1 MGDVFRRWRSGW
13 GFPTTLLCVY
23 GFFSSV
29 KPIEPFLIIYMTG
42 PDKNLTMEQVANQI
56 FPVWTY
62 SYLAVLLP
70 VFLLTD
76 WLRYKPVIVIQC
88 CALFLTTAMLL
99 WLQSVGAMQ
108 AMQFIYSVVTACE
121 VAYFSYI
128 YSVVD
133 LQFYLKATSFCRA
146 AQLIGYTAGSVA
158 GQILLSLELMSYY
171 YILVFTLVLI
181 SISSI
186 AVFLLPMP
194 STSMFFHQSRQRE
207 EGGDTNEVEDC
218 NEKEKRVKSGKV
230 ETDCNNESV
239 DVETMEN
246 KQKDSREEIQEE
258 SGVDVEKSAFSKTML
273 QLWWDFRS
281 CFSSTEMLI
290 WSMWWA
296 MATCG
301 YNQTVNYVQALWETV
316 EPSKNDTLYNG
327 GVEAV
332 SNLFGAAS
340 AYGVGFS
347 HVNWSRWGEL
357 ALGSLSALSSAALY
371 VMVFISNIWVCYVG
385 YIVFKSLYMLLITI
399 AMFQIA
405 AGLSVERYALVFGV
419 NTFAAL
425 VLQTILTS
433 IVVDSRGLGLDVI
446 TQFIIYASYFCFI
459 ALIFFVRGLYILY
472 LQRARQREAELNT
485 HSDEGQAHVN
495 SVKL

>member
-1 MGDVFRRWRSGW
+1 MCTMDVFRRWRAGW
-13 GFPTTLLCVY
+13 CFPTTLLCFY

-29 KPIEPFLIIYMTG
+29 KPIEPFLISYMTG
-42 PDKNLTMEQVANQI
+42 PDKNLTIEQVANQI

-62 SYLAVLLP
+62 SYLAMLLP

-108 AMQFIYSVVTACE
+108 AMQFSYSVVTACE

-133 LQFYLKATSFCRA
+133 SQFYLKATSFCRA
-146 AQLIGYTAGSVA
+146 AQLIGYTVGSVA
-158 GQILLSLELMSYY
+158 GQILLSLKLMSYY

-181 SISSI
+181 SVSFI
-186 AVFLLPMP
+186 AAVLLPMP
-194 STSMFFHQSRQRE
+194 STSMFFHQSKSGE
-207 EGGDTNEVEDC
+207 KGGDLKQVEDC
-218 NEKEKRVKSGKV
+218 SEEGKTV
-230 ETDCNNESV
+230 ETGKLETDCNNGI
-239 DVETMEN
+239 VEFMED
-246 KQKDSREEIQEE
+246 KQQDSQVAQE
-258 SGVDVEKSAFSKTML
+258 GNLEKSEAEKTGCSETIL
-273 QLWWDFRS
+273 QLWLDFRH

-290 WSMWWA
+290 WSVWWA

-347 HVNWSRWGEL
+347 RVNWSRWGEL

-371 VMVFISNIWVCYVG
+371 IMVFISNIWICYGG

-419 NTFAAL
+419 NTFIAL

-433 IVVDSRGLGLDVI
+433 IVVDSRGLGLDII
-446 TQFIIYASYFCFI
+446 TQVWYIKIIQI
-459 ALIFFVRGLYILY
+459 
-472 LQRARQREAELNT
+472 
-485 HSDEGQAHVN
+485 QAN
-495 SVKL
+495 

>member
-1 MGDVFRRWRSGW
+1 
-13 GFPTTLLCVY
+13 
-23 GFFSSV
+23 
-29 KPIEPFLIIYMTG
+29 MTG
-42 PDKNLTMEQVANQI
+42 PDKNLTMEQVTNHI

-76 WLRYKPVIVIQC
+76 WLRYKPVILIQC
-88 CALFLTTAMLL
+88 CNLFLTTAMLL

-108 AMQFIYSVVTACE
+108 AVQFTYGMVTACE

-133 LQFYLKATSFCRA
+133 LKFYLKATSFCRA
-146 AQLIGYTAGSVA
+146 SQLIGYTAGSVA

-181 SISSI
+181 SISSV
-186 AVFLLPMP
+186 AALFLPMP
-194 STSMFFHQSRQRE
+194 SSSMFFHQNKKSENRRDLNQ
-207 EGGDTNEVEDC
+207 VEDC
-218 NEKEKRVKSGKV
+218 SMKGKAAKA
-230 ETDCNNESV
+230 DCDSV
-239 DVETMEN
+239 
-246 KQKDSREEIQEE
+246 
-258 SGVDVEKSAFSKTML
+258 GVDVEMSENKRQDSQEQNGIKSGFSVTML
-273 QLWWDFRS
+273 QLWLDFRC
-281 CFSSTEMLI
+281 CFSSTDMLI
-290 WSMWWA
+290 WSVWWA

-316 EPSKNDTLYNG
+316 GQSKNDTLYNG

-340 AYGVGFS
+340 AYSVGFS
-347 HVNWSRWGEL
+347 QVYWSRWGEL
-357 ALGSLSALSSAALY
+357 AISSLSAFSSAALFI
-371 VMVFISNIWVCYVG
+371 MVYISNIWVCYGG

-419 NTFAAL
+419 NTFVAL

-433 IVVDSRGLGLDVI
+433 IVVDSRGLGLDII
-446 TQFIIYASYFCFI
+446 TQFIIYASYFCLI
-459 ALIFFVRGLYILY
+459 ALIFFARGVYTLY
-472 LQRARQREAELNT
+472 LQRATRKEPQSNT
-485 HSDEGQAHVN
+485 SHSDGEQIYIH